1 MKIGWENLWNQS
13 FWPKSNFFN
22 NWPKSEDHTREWEKV
37 KLVNLWLL
45 GVWWW
50 GLHPALWQPQIS
62 SQKRLNL
69 YSIFF
74 IRAILFIKHAEQER
88 EKQLGFERFCAN
100 GSKLRSFSRI
110 TGLHFATQ
118 SDPNFLLWQNVY
130 SWNSQL
136 SLKFP
141 PTKFEVMSKV

>member
-1 MKIGWENLWNQS
+1 MGE
-13 FWPKSNFFN
+13 
-22 NWPKSEDHTREWEKV
+22 SETCEFMA
-37 KLVNLWLL
+37 L
-45 GVWWW
+45 GSVVVVG

-74 IRAILFIKHAEQER
+74 IRTILFIKHVEQER

-118 SDPNFLLWQNVY
+118 SDPNFLL
-130 SWNSQL
+130 
-136 SLKFP
+136 
-141 PTKFEVMSKV
+141 